1 VSGPVRGRRS
11 WPRLAGRVLPA
22 IALLGLTAT
31 LAAALQV
38 REVRVT
44 GTRLFPPREVEAVLQ
59 RALGTPTVAARAGD
73 LRASVRALPWVE
85 DATVRVSLDGI
96 VSCAVVERT
105 PVAVA
110 VDHGPP
116 RLVDR
121 EGRLLAPAEMPTS
134 LLELDGF
141 AAYPEERAAVLASVQ
156 ALQRGWDGRLERVER
171 LASHDVTLRFADTP
185 FPVLAD
191 PGDPQGLRDARRVF
205 TAWMRAHN
213 PAPLRMDA
221 RVAGRIAVLPAPPV
235 PKETP

>member
-1 VSGPVRGRRS
+1 MSGPVRSRRG
-11 WPRLAGRVLPA
+11 WWRLAKRVLPA
-22 IALLGLTAT
+22 FVLLGLTAT

-44 GTRLFPPREVEAVLQ
+44 GTHRFPAREVEAVLQ
-59 RALGTPTVAARAGD
+59 RALGTPTVAARASD
-73 LRASVRALPWVE
+73 LRASVRGLPWVE
-85 DATVRVSLDGI
+85 DATVRVSLDGV

-116 RLVDR
+116 RLLDR
-121 EGRLLAPAEMPTS
+121 DGRLLAPAETPTS

-156 ALQRGWDGRLERVER
+156 ALQRCWDGRLERVER
-171 LASHDVTLRFADTP
+171 LGPHDVSLRFADTP

-191 PGDPQGLRDARRVF
+191 PGDPQLLTDARKVL

-221 RVAGRIAVLPAPPV
+221 RIAGRVAVLPAPALPEEA
-235 PKETP
+235 P

>member
-1 VSGPVRGRRS
+1 MSGPVRSHRS
-11 WPRLAGRVLPA
+11 WWRLVRRVLPA
-22 IALLGLTAT
+22 FVLLRLTAT

-44 GTRLFPPREVEAVLQ
+44 GTRRFPAREVQAVLQ
-59 RALGTPTVAARAGD
+59 RALGTPTVTVRAGD

-116 RLVDR
+116 GFLDH
-121 EGRLLAPAEMPTS
+121 EGRVLAPAAAPTS

-141 AAYPEERAAVLASVQ
+141 AAYPEERAAVLAAAE
-156 ALQRGWDGRLERVER
+156 ALQRSWDGRLQRVER

-191 PGDPQGLRDARRVF
+191 PGDPQLLRDARKVLN
-205 TAWMRAHN
+205 AWLRAHN
-213 PAPLRMDA
+213 PAPLRLDA
-221 RVAGRIAVLPAPPV
+221 RVAGRIALLPAPAP
-235 PKETP
+235 PEETP

>member
-1 VSGPVRGRRS
+1 
-11 WPRLAGRVLPA
+11 
-22 IALLGLTAT
+22 
-31 LAAALQV
+31 
-38 REVRVT
+38 VT
-44 GTRLFPPREVEAVLQ
+44 GTHRFPAREVEAVLQ
-59 RALGTPTVAARAGD
+59 RALGTPTVAARASD
-73 LRASVRALPWVE
+73 LRASVRGLPWVE
-85 DATVRVSLDGI
+85 DATVRVSLDGV

-116 RLVDR
+116 RLLDR
-121 EGRLLAPAEMPTS
+121 DGRLLAPAETPTS

-156 ALQRGWDGRLERVER
+156 ALQRCWDGRLERVER
-171 LASHDVTLRFADTP
+171 LGPHDVSLRFADTP

-191 PGDPQGLRDARRVF
+191 PGDPQLLTDARKVL

-221 RVAGRIAVLPAPPV
+221 RIAGRVAVLPAPALPEEA
-235 PKETP
+235 P

>member
-1 VSGPVRGRRS
+1 
-11 WPRLAGRVLPA
+11 VLPA
-22 IALLGLTAT
+22 FVLLGLTAT

-44 GTRLFPPREVEAVLQ
+44 GTHRFPAREVEAVLQ
-59 RALGTPTVAARAGD
+59 RALGTPTVAARASD
-73 LRASVRALPWVE
+73 LRASVRGLPWVE
-85 DATVRVSLDGI
+85 DATVRVSLDGV

-116 RLVDR
+116 RLLDR
-121 EGRLLAPAEMPTS
+121 DGRLLAPAETPTS

-156 ALQRGWDGRLERVER
+156 ALQRCWDGRLERVER
-171 LASHDVTLRFADTP
+171 LGPHDVSLRFADTP

-191 PGDPQGLRDARRVF
+191 PGDPQLLTDARKVL

-221 RVAGRIAVLPAPPV
+221 RIAGRVAVLPAPALPEEA
-235 PKETP
+235 P

>member
-1 VSGPVRGRRS
+1 MSGPVRSRRS
-11 WPRLAGRVLPA
+11 WWRLAGRVLPA
-22 IALLGLTAT
+22 IVLLGLTAT
-31 LAAALQV
+31 LSVALQV

-44 GTRLFPPREVEAVLQ
+44 GTHRFPKREVEAVLQ
-59 RALGTPTVAARAGD
+59 RALGTPTVAVRAGD

-116 RLVDR
+116 RLLDR
-121 EGRLLAPAEMPTS
+121 EGRLLAPAEAPTS
-134 LLELDGF
+134 LLELDGY
-141 AAYPEERAAVLASVQ
+141 AAYPEERAAVLASAE
-156 ALQRGWDGRLERVER
+156 ALQHCWDGRLERVER
-171 LASHDVTLRFADTP
+171 LAPHDVTLRFADTP

-191 PGDPQGLRDARRVF
+191 PGDPRVLRDARKVL
-205 TAWMRAHN
+205 TAWMRAHK

-221 RVAGRIAVLPAPPV
+221 RVAGRIAVLPAPAP
-235 PKETP
+235 PEEAP